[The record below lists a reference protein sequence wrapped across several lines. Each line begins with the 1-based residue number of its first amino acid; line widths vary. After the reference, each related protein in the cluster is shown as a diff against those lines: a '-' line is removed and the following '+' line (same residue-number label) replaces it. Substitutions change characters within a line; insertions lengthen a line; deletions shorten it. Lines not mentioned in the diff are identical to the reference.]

1 MDKMR
6 RAFVGRLNEVCNDK
20 QLPADRGRQTR
31 LAETFKV
38 SPQAARKW
46 LKGEAYPA
54 LETMMQI
61 AVWAEVSFE
70 WLSTGRG
77 EKKMPIEATEPS
89 IKHVAAK
96 MLAMEPEQRY
106 LVTRLVD
113 TVANQHEDNDAP
125 DDL

>member
-6 RAFVGRLNEVCNDK
+6 RDFMDRLNEVCDDK

-46 LKGEAYPA
+46 LRGETYPT
-54 LETMMQI
+54 LETMIEI
-61 AVWAEVSFE
+61 AIWAKVSFE

-77 EKKMPIEATEPS
+77 GKQVPLEAVEPS
-89 IKHVAAK
+89 IKHVAEK
-96 MLAMEPEQRY
+96 MMAMEPEQRY
-106 LVTRLVD
+106 LVSKLVD
-113 TVANQHEDNDAP
+113 TVANQHEDKNGQ
-125 DDL
+125 